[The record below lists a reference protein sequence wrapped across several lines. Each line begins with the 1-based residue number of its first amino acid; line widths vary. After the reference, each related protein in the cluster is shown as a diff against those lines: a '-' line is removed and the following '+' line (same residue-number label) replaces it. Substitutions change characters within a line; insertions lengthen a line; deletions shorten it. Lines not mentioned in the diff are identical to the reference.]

1 MFKKKKKKMPKKEK
15 KFMQNLFFKEKAANS
30 SSSEGLVGNR
40 LHKDNVHFIDLQS
53 EKGILSCFYI
63 MCVNIQLV
71 CIYLLVL
78 ICFPLTEN

>member
-1 MFKKKKKKMPKKEK
+1 
-15 KFMQNLFFKEKAANS
+15 MQNLFFKEKAANS
-30 SSSEGLVGNR
+30 SSSEGLVGTR
-40 LHKDNVHFIDLQS
+40 LHKDNKVHFIDLQS

-78 ICFPLTEN
+78 ICFPLTEK